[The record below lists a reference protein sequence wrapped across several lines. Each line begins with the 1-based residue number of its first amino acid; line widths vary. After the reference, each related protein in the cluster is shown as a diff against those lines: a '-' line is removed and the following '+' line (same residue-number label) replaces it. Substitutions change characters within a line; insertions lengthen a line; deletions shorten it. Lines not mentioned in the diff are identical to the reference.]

1 MCKVYC
7 IRNNNYYNNADGC
20 ADENVIYWPRVVVD
34 LAPRY
39 IFGRAARKKIA
50 HSSFVESVRWSVRGH
65 VPSRA
70 AAAASAAACGLRH
83 PHGRL
88 ACHSLLG
95 R

>member
-1 MCKVYC
+1 MPTAVQMKMLS
-7 IRNNNYYNNADGC
+7 IGRELLSTWRRA
-20 ADENVIYWPRVVVD
+20 IS
-34 LAPRY
+34 LAVQRE
-39 IFGRAARKKIA
+39 KKFA

-70 AAAASAAACGLRH
+70 TAAASAAACGLRH